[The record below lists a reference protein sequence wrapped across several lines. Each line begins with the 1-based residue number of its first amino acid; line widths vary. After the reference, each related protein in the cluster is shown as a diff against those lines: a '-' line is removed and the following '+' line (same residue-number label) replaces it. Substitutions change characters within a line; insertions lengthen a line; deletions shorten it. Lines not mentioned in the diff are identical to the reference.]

1 MDSAGDDL
9 GSDGSANM
17 CEEWIAGKMVA
28 YSEETHDLVAVDSG
42 CNRLVLLEI
51 PTSEECPVMTYFR
64 PPL

>member
-1 MDSAGDDL
+1 MNESGDEL

-28 YSEETHDLVAVDSG
+28 YSAETHDLVIS
-42 CNRLVLLEI
+42 
-51 PTSEECPVMTYFR
+51 R